1 MFLSASQDKS
11 GTLDV
16 IEEKIAR
23 ATMLPRTNG
32 EVLFSIFL
40 DSLAYSHSNDLS
52 IQNHKKYRSVAFPK

>member
-23 ATMLPRTNG
+23 ATMLPRTHG

-40 DSLAYSHSNDLS
+40 HSLELQS
-52 IQNHKKYRSVAFPK
+52 